1 MVLNMLST
9 GSMVLLGKTYGNLMV
24 DLRPTNSKLRQRAIR
39 IVQRVTGLDETEAAA
54 RLQAAGG
61 EVKTAIVSSLAQVPP
76 PQARRRLQSVDG
88 SVRRAVEMEGGDDAD
103 GA

>member
-1 MVLNMLST
+1 
-9 GSMVLLGKTYGNLMV
+9 
-24 DLRPTNSKLRQRAIR
+24 
-39 IVQRVTGLDETEAAA
+39 VTGLDETEAAA

-88 SVRRAVEMEGGDDAD
+88 SVRRAVEIEGGDDAA